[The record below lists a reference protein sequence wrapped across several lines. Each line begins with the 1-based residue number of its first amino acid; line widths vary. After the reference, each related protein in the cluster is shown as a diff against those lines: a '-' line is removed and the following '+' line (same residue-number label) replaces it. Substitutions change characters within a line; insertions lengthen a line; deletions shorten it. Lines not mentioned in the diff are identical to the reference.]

1 MRIPKLKL
9 LVGVGLVGFA
19 SMLPAEF
26 FADVLRGTTDTNLG
40 GFDLSGSAVQLG
52 VIFIGA
58 VGMGMIK
65 DTFMRS
71 RSKKERRRYQS

>member
-9 LVGVGLVGFA
+9 LFGIVLVMLA
-19 SMLPAEF
+19 SVIPATF
-26 FADVLRGTTDTNLG
+26 FADVLRGTTDTNIG
-40 GFDLSGSAVQLG
+40 GFDLSGAFIQLV

-58 VGMGMIK
+58 VGMTMIK

-71 RSKKERRRYQS
+71 RDKNKRRKYN